1 MLAKGICHLLLQRLN
16 PVQLLTFNTPWGSSG
31 WEWGTLCSRESGGTG
46 LLLLLFSCSV
56 VSDSLW
62 LHGLQHARL
71 SCPSW
76 SPGVCSDSCPL
87 SLWCHP
93 TISSSVTPFSSCLQ
107 SFPASGSF
115 PMSWLFT
122 SGSQSVGA
130 LAAASVLPMNTQGWF
145 PLGLT
150 GLISLLSK
158 WLLIVSSSTTIRKHQ
173 FFGAQPFFILH
184 SSHCLLGGHSC
195 AHNVISWSF
204 YSYYNLKY
212 NYKMDSSLV
221 F

>member
-1 MLAKGICHLLLQRLN
+1 MDFK
-16 PVQLLTFNTPWGSSG
+16 VKKGSSVQ
-31 WEWGTLCSRESGGTG
+31 
-46 LLLLLFSCSV
+46 FSHSV

-62 LHGLQHARL
+62 THELQHARPP
-71 SCPSW
+71 CPSPTPRVH
-76 SPGVCSDSCPL
+76 SNLCPL
-87 SLWCHP
+87 VSDAIQP
-93 TISSSVTPFSSCLQ
+93 SSSVFAFSSCPQ
-107 SFPASGSF
+107 SFPASRPF
-115 PMSWLFT
+115 QMSHFFT
-122 SGSQSVGA
+122 SGGQSIGA
-130 LAAASVLPMNTQGWF
+130 SASASVLPMTTQGWF